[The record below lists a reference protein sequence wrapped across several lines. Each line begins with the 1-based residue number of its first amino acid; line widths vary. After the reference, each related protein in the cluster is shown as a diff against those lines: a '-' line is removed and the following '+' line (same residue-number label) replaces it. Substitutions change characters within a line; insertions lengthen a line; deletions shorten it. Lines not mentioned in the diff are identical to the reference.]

1 MKRLSNRGACVSN
14 RVSSSSIPFI
24 DHDEDEVEQQ
34 LEPLIYQR
42 TVKHHTMT
50 IWSILATCIACLG
63 GFLFGYDLGVVGGML
78 IAPSFQ
84 IYFGID
90 PNNATQEAEING
102 NIVSV
107 LQVGCLCGSLL
118 ATSTADA
125 LGRKYSIMTAAFVF
139 TIGGVF
145 QIIGYNLM
153 VLYLGRVISGLG
165 TYRFYA
171 GSREYQ
177 IKKRMLISLLFR
189 LQIYVA
195 EIAHQRHR
203 GLLGG
208 LWMFFIATGL
218 AASYWSHYI
227 VRKFVDEHD
236 NLLWRI
242 PLIIQIFP
250 SVLLLLGMTLLFE
263 TPRWL
268 CSHGKPEDASRVL
281 CKIRDM
287 HDVKEEMEQIQ
298 NSLSLQFQ
306 NTSWEQTLAS
316 PNRRRLFLGCAL
328 QALQQM
334 TGTNLIN
341 YFSPIIFK
349 SIGLSSSEAELL
361 ATGVY
366 GILKMIVV
374 LIGFSSL
381 IDRFGRRPLL
391 IGGGCA
397 MGICMYAVSICVA
410 SNPIANKKPQN
421 NEGSPIPAAAILG
434 IMFMYSYAVFF
445 ALSWGPC
452 PWLYCS
458 EIYPMSARA
467 KSTSLTTAVNWIFNA
482 IIGKVSP
489 IMLASSVVWTYVFF
503 GSWCIASSIFCYIF
517 VPETKVGSYQMF
529 DNIWK
534 NIGRDQ

>member
-1 MKRLSNRGACVSN
+1 
-14 RVSSSSIPFI
+14 
-24 DHDEDEVEQQ
+24 
-34 LEPLIYQR
+34 
-42 TVKHHTMT
+42 
-50 IWSILATCIACLG
+50 
-63 GFLFGYDLGVVGGML
+63 ML

-84 IYFGID
+84 TYFHID
-90 PNNATQEAEING
+90 PNNKIQEAEING

-107 LQVGCLCGSLL
+107 LQVGCLFGSLL

-139 TIGGVF
+139 TIGGIF

-153 VLYLGRVISGLG
+153 ILYLGRVISGLG
-165 TYRFYA
+165 VGA
-171 GSREYQ
+171 LS
-177 IKKRMLISLLFR
+177 MLVP
-189 LQIYVA
+189 IYVA

-218 AASYWSHYI
+218 ASSYWSNYI
-227 VRKFVDEHD
+227 VRILIDQHD
-236 NLLWRI
+236 NMLWRI
-242 PLIIQIFP
+242 PLIIQVVP
-250 SVLLLLGMTLLFE
+250 SIMLLFGMAWLFE

-268 CSHGKPEDASRVL
+268 CAHNRSEEALQVL
-281 CKIRDM
+281 CKIRGSE
-287 HDVKEEMEQIQ
+287 DVKEEMEQIQ
-298 NSLSLQFQ
+298 SSLSVQAK
-306 NTSWEQTLAS
+306 NTSWKQVIS
-316 PNRRRLFLGCAL
+316 VPHRKRLLLGISI

-334 TGTNLIN
+334 TGTNVIN

-349 SIGLSSSEAELL
+349 SIGLSSNEAELL

-391 IGGGCA
+391 IGGGVA
-397 MGICMYAVSICVA
+397 MGMCMYAVSVCVA
-410 SNPIANKKPQN
+410 LNPINKTPQ
-421 NEGSPIPAAAILG
+421 GMDVSSISATAALG
-434 IMFMYSYAVFF
+434 IVFMYSYAVFF

-458 EIYPMSARA
+458 EIYPMSTRA

-482 IIGKVSP
+482 VIGKVSP
-489 IMLASSVVWTYVFF
+489 IMLATNTIGTYIFF
-503 GSWCIASSIFCYIF
+503 GSWCIAASVFCF
-517 VPETKVGSYQMF
+517 GFLPETKGKTLEEINSLF
-529 DNIWK
+529 
-534 NIGRDQ
+534 

>member
-1 MKRLSNRGACVSN
+1 MERWSKRSAFLSK
-14 RVSSSSIPFI
+14 RVSFSSAPVS
-24 DHDEDEVEQQ
+24 DHEDDQVRQQ
-34 LEPLIYQR
+34 LEPLIHQ
-42 TVKHHTMT
+42 TAVKHHKMT
-50 IWSILATCIACLG
+50 LWSILATCIACLG

-84 IYFGID
+84 TYFGID
-90 PNNATQEAEING
+90 PKDKIQEAEING

-107 LQVGCLCGSLL
+107 LQVGCLFGSLL
-118 ATSTADA
+118 ATITA
-125 LGRKYSIMTAAFVF
+125 GRKFSIMIAALIF
-139 TIGGVF
+139 TVGGAF
-145 QIIGYNLM
+145 QILGYSLM
-153 VLYLGRVISGLG
+153 ILYLGRAISGLG
-165 TYRFYA
+165 VGA
-171 GSREYQ
+171 LS
-177 IKKRMLISLLFR
+177 MLVP
-189 LQIYVA
+189 IYVA

-218 AASYWSHYI
+218 ATSYWSNYI
-227 VRKFVDEHD
+227 VRKLVNEHD

-242 PLIIQIFP
+242 PLIIQIIP
-250 SVLLLLGMTLLFE
+250 SMLLLLGMTFLFE

-268 CSHGKPEDASRVL
+268 CSHDKPEEAFQVL
-281 CKIRDM
+281 CKVRDTY
-287 HDVKEEMEQIQ
+287 DVREEMEQIQ
-298 NSLSLQFQ
+298 SSLNLQTQ
-306 NTSWEQTLAS
+306 DSSWKQILAIL
-316 PNRRRLFLGCAL
+316 NRRRLFLGCAL

-341 YFSPIIFK
+341 YFSPLIFK
-349 SIGLSSSEAELL
+349 SIGLPSNEAELL

-374 LIGFSSL
+374 LIVFSSL

-391 IGGGCA
+391 IGGGLI

-410 SNPIANKKPQN
+410 LNPAIDNRPQD
-421 NEGSPIPAAAILG
+421 NEGSPISTGAILFDFFEG

-458 EIYPMSARA
+458 EIYSMGSRA
-467 KSTSLTTAVNWIFNA
+467 KSTSLTTAANWIFNA

-489 IMLASSVVWTYVFF
+489 IMLATNVIWTFVFF
-503 GSWCIASSIFCYIF
+503 GSWCIAASMFCYIF
-517 VPETKVGSYQMF
+517 VPETKGKTLEEINTLF
-529 DNIWK
+529 
-534 NIGRDQ
+534 